1 MKMKYE
7 EIQVSLV
14 MLSVQDVLTT
24 SGFEGEMD
32 EFDTPNNS
40 TNNVTFG

>member
-1 MKMKYE
+1 MKVKYE

-32 EFDTPNNS
+32 GFEDPN
-40 TNNVTFG
+40 FG